1 MKPELEKEIDRKALA
16 LIQQTRMETDGKFYR
31 EMVSTIKQYAEYTER
46 LNWTL
51 AHIGANFDF
60 KIKEGKPEE
69 HYITWFS
76 NSAWWTVRG
85 KDFREC
91 IDNAIAG
98 RAERI

>member
-1 MKPELEKEIDRKALA
+1 MKPELD
-16 LIQQTRMETDGKFYR
+16 TD
-31 EMVSTIKQYAEYTER
+31 R
-46 LNWTL
+46 LNWVL

-60 KIKEGKPEE
+60 KIVDHKPEE

-91 IDNAIAG
+91 IDNAL
-98 RAERI
+98 AERVEKI

>member
-1 MKPELEKEIDRKALA
+1 MEIDAK
-16 LIQQTRMETDGKFYR
+16 D
-31 EMVSTIKQYAEYTER
+31 TER
-46 LNWTL
+46 LNWML
-51 AHIGANFDF
+51 AHLGANCDMT
-60 KIKEGKPEE
+60 IRDGKPDE

-98 RAERI
+98 RVEKL